1 MKTKIERRLT
11 VLCKLV
17 MLLVLT
23 GFSEIFTARAPNW
36 RSDDKLEKQAKK
48 DYYEASKSDFQIA
61 YLLGV
66 IRFSENFPVKAQKC
80 DYYGKHQITRWKRWF
95 RGVWQ
100 NFGNR
105 LLLRHNGVKWQF
117 HGKSLKVSFWWK
129 ALEHWSSKEQWFW
142 SGWQYFPNWPSYES

>member
-1 MKTKIERRLT
+1 MIPRRLT
-11 VLCKLV
+11 VFCKLV
-17 MLLVLT
+17 IASFVMGFNKNFKVRVPKWRFDERHQKLGEYEDWEACESSLQIGHLFGRN

-48 DYYEASKSDFQIA
+48 DYYEASKSDLQIA

-80 DYYGKHQITRWKRWF
+80 DYDGKHQITRWKRWF
-95 RGVWQ
+95 RGVCQ

-105 LLLRHNGVKWQF
+105 L
-117 HGKSLKVSFWWK
+117 SF
-129 ALEHWSSKEQWFW
+129 AS
-142 SGWQYFPNWPSYES
+142 